1 MEKNEIEIIR
11 KTPCVIL
18 SGMAI
23 LPNVLIHFDLDDER
37 SIEAVNSAMLDS
49 QEIFLTT
56 VIPEKEEEEETTLE
70 ESDLFQIGTLAKIR
84 QVIKMPGHVV
94 RIMIETLERG
104 RLIRFAKEKKF
115 RIAEFKTFTNE
126 EVNDVEDVKAE
137 AMRRDIEELFAEFI
151 SFFPRV
157 GKAFGKQ
164 FEEIK
169 VLSELMD
176 AVIANMPLEYEQKQK
191 VLEAVPCSERYETV
205 RDILK
210 QEVEVA
216 RIRSELAEKVQGK
229 VDEEHKDYILRQQM
243 QYIREELGE
252 KSAEDE
258 ADQYERECQLLDAS
272 DEVKSRIR
280 KEIDRFRNT
289 PSGSSESG
297 VEQLYIETLLEMPW
311 NKKTDENKSLDHA
324 KEILERDHYGLEKV
338 KERMLEFLAV
348 KNLTESGQ
356 SPIILLVGPPGTG
369 KTSIAKSIASA
380 LGRKYIRIA
389 LGGVRDEAEIRGH
402 RKTYVG
408 AMPGV
413 IASGLQHAGV
423 SNPLILLDEVD
434 KVSSEYQGATASA
447 LLEVLDSEQNRNFR
461 DHYIEIPIDLSDVLF
476 IATANTTQSIP
487 APLLDRMEVVEVS
500 SYTDN
505 EKFHIAKDHLIKKQ
519 IKKNGLKASNLKI
532 SDAALKSVIELYTRE
547 SGVRSLERRIGE
559 ICRKTARIVYTGEQ
573 KSVSVSPKNLEKYL
587 GKAKY
592 LPEDKAGT
600 DSVGIVRGLAWTA
613 VGGVTLEIEV
623 NTMPGKG
630 ALVLTG
636 QLGDVM
642 KESARAALS
651 YVRSVCSEYGIGAE
665 YFNKHDFHLHIP
677 EGAVPK
683 DGPSAGVTMSTALFS
698 AVTEIP
704 VRADVAMTGEITLR
718 GRVLPIGGLKE
729 KLLAAKN
736 AGMKTVLIPDKNRP
750 DLEEISSEIIE
761 GMEIL
766 CVKEMSEVLRTAMT
780 AMPEKNK
787 SKKKKD

>member
-1 MEKNEIEIIR
+1 MENNEIEVIR
-11 KTPCVIL
+11 KVPCVIL
-18 SGMAI
+18 SGMSI
-23 LPNVLIHFDLDDER
+23 LPNVLIHFDLEDER
-37 SIEAVNSAMLDS
+37 SVAAVNAAMLDS
-49 QEIFLTT
+49 QEIFLAT
-56 VIPEKEEEEETTLE
+56 VKTEKEEKDEAELIED
-70 ESDLFQIGTLAKIR
+70 DLHQIGTLAKIR

-104 RLIRFAKEKKF
+104 RLIKFADEEKY
-115 RIAEFKTFTNE
+115 RIVEIKTFIET

-176 AVIANMPLEYEQKQK
+176 AVIANMPLEYDKKQM
-191 VLEAVPCSERYETV
+191 VLEAVPCSERYEKV
-205 RDILK
+205 KEILR

-229 VDEEHKDYILRQQM
+229 VDEDHKDYILRQQM

-258 ADQYERECQLLDAS
+258 ADKYERECQKLNAS
-272 DEVKSRIR
+272 DEVKQRIS

-311 NKKTDENKSLDHA
+311 NKKSVENKSLDHA
-324 KEILERDHYGLEKV
+324 KDILEKDHYGLEKV

-348 KNLTESGQ
+348 KNLTKSGQ

-369 KTSIAKSIASA
+369 KTSIAKSIAKA

-423 SNPLILLDEVD
+423 SNPLVLLDEVD

-447 LLEVLDSEQNRNFR
+447 LLEVLDSEQNKFFR

-532 SDAALKSVIELYTRE
+532 SDAAIHGIIESYTRE
-547 SGVRSLERRIGE
+547 AGVRSLERRIGE
-559 ICRKTARIVYTGEQ
+559 ICRKTARIVYTGEK
-573 KSVSVSPKNLEKYL
+573 KSVSVSPKNLESYL

-592 LPEDKAGT
+592 LSEDKAGT

-630 ALVLTG
+630 SMMLTG

-642 KESARAALS
+642 KESAQAALS
-651 YVRSVCSEYGIGAE
+651 YVRSICSDYGVKND
-665 YFNKHDFHLHIP
+665 YFHKHDFHLHIP

-683 DGPSAGVTMSTALFS
+683 DGPSAGVTMATALFS
-698 AVTEIP
+698 AVTGSK

-736 AGMKTVLIPDKNRP
+736 AGMKTVLIPEKNRP
-750 DLEEISSEIIE
+750 DLLEISDEITG
-761 GMEIL
+761 GMDIQ
-766 CVKEMSEVLRTAMT
+766 CVKEMAEVLNLAISKL
-780 AMPEKNK
+780 PERK
-787 SKKKKD
+787 

>member
-11 KTPCVIL
+11 KVPCVIL
-18 SGMAI
+18 SGMSI

-37 SIEAVNSAMLDS
+37 SVAAVNAAMLDA
-49 QEIFLTT
+49 QEIFLAT
-56 VIPEKEEEEETTLE
+56 VKTEEEEKDEAELKE
-70 ESDLFQIGTLAKIR
+70 DDLHQIGTLAKIR

-104 RLIRFAKEKKF
+104 RLIKFTDEEKY
-115 RIAEFKTFTNE
+115 RVVEIKTFTE
-126 EVNDVEDVKAE
+126 AEVNDVEDVKAE

-176 AVIANMPLEYEQKQK
+176 AVIANMPLEYDKKQM
-191 VLEAVPCSERYETV
+191 VLEAVPCSERYEKV
-205 RDILK
+205 KEILR

-229 VDEEHKDYILRQQM
+229 VDEDHKDYILRQQM

-258 ADQYERECQLLDAS
+258 ADKYDRECQKLDAS
-272 DEVKSRIR
+272 DEVKQRIS

-311 NKKTDENKSLDHA
+311 NKKSVENKSLDHA
-324 KEILERDHYGLEKV
+324 KDILEKDHYGLEKV

-369 KTSIAKSIASA
+369 KTSIAKSIAKA

-423 SNPLILLDEVD
+423 SNPLVLLDEVD

-447 LLEVLDSEQNRNFR
+447 LLEVLDSEQNKFFR

-532 SDAALKSVIELYTRE
+532 SDAAIRGIIESYTRE
-547 SGVRSLERRIGE
+547 AGVRSLERRIGE
-559 ICRKTARIVYTGEQ
+559 ICRKTARIVYTGEK
-573 KSVSVSPKNLEKYL
+573 KSVSVSPKNLESYL

-600 DSVGIVRGLAWTA
+600 DAVGIVRGLAWTA

-630 ALVLTG
+630 SMMLTG

-642 KESARAALS
+642 KESAQAALS
-651 YVRSVCSEYGIGAE
+651 YVRSICSDYGVKND
-665 YFNKHDFHLHIP
+665 YFHKHDFHLHIP

-683 DGPSAGVTMSTALFS
+683 DGPSAGVTMATALFS
-698 AVTEIP
+698 AVTGSK

-736 AGMKTVLIPDKNRP
+736 AGMKTVLIPEKNRP
-750 DLEEISSEIIE
+750 DLLEISDEITG
-761 GMEIL
+761 GMDIK
-766 CVKEMSEVLRTAMT
+766 CVKEMAEVLNFAIVK
-780 AMPEKNK
+780 MPKRVIVHT
-787 SKKKKD
+787 